1 MIIRLSSL
9 GDVLLTTPIVR
20 ALKKKYVDS
29 EIDFLV
35 KKEFSDVYEYNPNIN
50 QIIEFNK
57 NDLFNIRKKVCDN
70 NYDLIIDLQNNLY
83 SKRLTFN
90 VQSKIYRFK
99 KPSFKKIIL
108 VKFRIDLLKNS
119 KSIIERYAKT
129 ASVELDND
137 GLEIFNAD
145 GIIEKNKTE
154 QKIIGFCPGAKHFT
168 KQWPRENFILLGK
181 ELTKLGFT
189 ISLFGG
195 SAERKLCNEISKE
208 IPNSINYQNEND
220 LFQTALNMKNCYLV
234 VANDS
239 GLMHLAAAI
248 KIPVVA
254 IFGSTVKSFG
264 FTPYGVKYKI
274 VENNL
279 IDCRPCSHIGK
290 NNCPKRHF
298 KCMQDITP
306 SHVHVQIQNFLKEL

>member
-1 MIIRLSSL
+1 MSSL
-9 GDVLLTTPIVR
+9 GDVLLTTPIIR

-35 KKEFSDVYEYNPNIN
+35 KKEFLDVYKYNPNIN
-50 QIIEFNK
+50 RIIEFNK
-57 NDLFNIRKKVCDN
+57 DDLFEIRKKVSDN

-90 VQSKIYRFK
+90 VQSKIYRFQ
-99 KPSFKKIIL
+99 KPTFKKLFL
-108 VKFRIDLLKNS
+108 VKFKIDLLKNS
-119 KSIIERYAKT
+119 KTIVERYAET
-129 ASVELDND
+129 AKVELDNY
-137 GLEIFNAD
+137 GLELFNQD
-145 GIIEKNKTE
+145 GIIEKVKTNG
-154 QKIIGFCPGAKHFT
+154 KIIGFCPGAKHFT
-168 KQWPRENFILLGK
+168 KQWLKEYFILLGK
-181 ELTKLGFT
+181 EITKLGFT

-220 LFQTALNMKNCYLV
+220 LFQTALNMKNCSLIV
-234 VANDS
+234 TNDS
-239 GLMHLAAAI
+239 GLMHLASAI
-248 KIPVVA
+248 KIPIVA

-264 FTPYGVKYKI
+264 FTPHGVKNTI

-279 IDCRPCSHIGK
+279 IHCRPCSHIGK
-290 NNCPKRHF
+290 NSCPKRHF

-306 SHVHVQIQNFLKEL
+306 SHVLAQIQNFLKEL